1 MTFLQTRTHT
11 SPGRRLCS
19 RNTSPN
25 PLFAQSLVNQTDRS
39 YIRNGQQRFAHI
51 TRAAFTLVL
60 ALTWL
65 ALMPAIESANGLRRA
80 QAHTERTPPKKR
92 AAAASRSAAKKGSTA
107 KKGNVAKN
115 GNAGS
120 SAHKAAA
127 AKNKSSRSST
137 SRSRASARTA
147 AKHPL
152 KARNATAASVSHKG
166 RRGSAAHTAPAPIP
180 HRVAMTTDDVIRAD
194 STTIMELADG
204 ITHRRIRTQGSQVAN
219 VVTVDLKAGARLCSY
234 KALCR
239 YDGLAN
245 AADIAT
251 LAQQRT
257 NDTVLAATNAS
268 FWRAGSNSPIGPTI
282 TNGEVVE
289 MPGYKQW
296 SSLMI
301 FQDGTAAINRISLS
315 GDLFWK
321 SRHFQVS
328 AVNRRGGA
336 EGIVVYN
343 HHYGDSVPMGSR
355 KSDSAIVAEA
365 FANRVLAES
374 GDDSEGTGVDTAA
387 VIRSYRESKVLEDR
401 EHSILKIACQ
411 PVRPRRR
418 RDPLPAPAVGDT
430 MRLVVTA
437 VDTGA
442 VAVPENGYVLSLGIQ
457 AEWFSVVQTGDTIG
471 LLYTISPA
479 PAKPV
484 RDMLTGTPRLVRD
497 GIANPEYETEGSKA
511 RRFVD
516 GKLARTAVGISK
528 DGDTLILATVNSGCS
543 CTETSGM
550 TLSQLAAFMKSQGAY
565 QAMNFDGGGSASM
578 AINGLMISRQGS
590 GPSTRR
596 VSNALMAVRPFQTP
610 KRSTP
615 KSND

>member
-1 MTFLQTRTHT
+1 MTFLQTRTHAFT
-11 SPGRRLCS
+11 SRHLSS
-19 RNTSPN
+19 RDASPN
-25 PLFAQSLVNQTDRS
+25 PLFAQSHVNQTDRS
-39 YIRNGQQRFAHI
+39 YIRNGPQRFAQA
-51 TRAAFTLVL
+51 TRAAIALVL
-60 ALTWL
+60 SLTLL
-65 ALMPAIESANGLRRA
+65 ALMPAIESANEMNRA
-80 QAHTERTPPKKR
+80 HAHTERTRPKKHG
-92 AAAASRSAAKKGSTA
+92 ATASRNTA
-107 KKGNVAKN
+107 KKTSTKSA
-115 GNAGS
+115 
-120 SAHKAAA
+120 AHKAAA
-127 AKNKSSRSST
+127 SKNTSSRSGAY
-137 SRSRASARTA
+137 RSRASAKVA
-147 AKHPL
+147 AKHSS
-152 KARNATAASVSHKG
+152 KSRNDRSASGSRKG
-166 RRGSAAHTAPAPIP
+166 RHRSVAHAAPAPLP
-180 HRVAMTTDDVIRAD
+180 HRVAMTMEDVVRAD
-194 STTIMELADG
+194 STTIVELADG
-204 ITHRRIRTQGSQVAN
+204 ITHRRIRTQGNQVAN
-219 VVTVDLKAGARLCSY
+219 VVTINLKAGARLCSY

-301 FQDGTAAINRISLS
+301 FKDGTAAINRISLS

-321 SRHFQVS
+321 ARHFQVS

-365 FANRVLAES
+365 FANRVMAES

-401 EHSILKIACQ
+401 EHSILKIACL
-411 PVRPRRR
+411 PIKPRRK
-418 RDPLPAPAVGDT
+418 RDPLPVPAVGDT

-442 VAVPENGYVLSLGIQ
+442 VAVPENGYVLSLGVQ

-471 LLYTISPA
+471 LLYTISPT
-479 PAKPV
+479 PPKPV

-543 CTETSGM
+543 CTETNGM

-578 AINGLMISRQGS
+578 AINGLMVSRQGS

-596 VSNALMAVRPFQTP
+596 VSNALMAVRPFQTT
-610 KRSTP
+610 KRSARATA